1 LALSLGCAAA
11 DYLFKGQTDK
21 AVAMHDGKIFTVDL
35 EFAITKK
42 EFEVDRLYNL
52 IKILT

>member
-1 LALSLGCAAA
+1 M
-11 DYLFKGQTDK
+11 DK
-21 AVAMHDGKIFTVDL
+21 AVGMRQGKIITVDL

-42 EFEVDRLYNL
+42 ELEVDSIYNL